1 MFEGAFHSHFASA
14 QDGQQP
20 GIMVLGGAGQI
31 LHANRAAQRFTGPA
45 GNAPYGPA
53 EESIPFRIPPP
64 LEEFSERVAVQLKT
78 RIADG
83 DLTQFEM
90 KRIARLGGR
99 EFLLR
104 GFGIPDRFLRQESR
118 IVLILQPLSPDYS

>member
-20 GIMVLGGAGQI
+20 GIMVLGEAGRI
-31 LHANRAAQRFTGPA
+31 LHANRAAQRIT
-45 GNAPYGPA
+45 

-64 LEEFSERVAVQLKT
+64 LEEFSERVAVQLET
-78 RIADG
+78 RIAAG

-104 GFGIPDRFLRQESR
+104 GFGIPDRFLRRQSR
-118 IVLILQPLSPDYS
+118 IVLILQPLSPD

>member
-1 MFEGAFHSHFASA
+1 
-14 QDGQQP
+14 
-20 GIMVLGGAGQI
+20 MVLGGGGRI
-31 LHANRAAQRFTGPA
+31 LHANRAARRFTGPA
-45 GNAPYGPA
+45 VNDPHGAV

-64 LEEFSERVAVQLKT
+64 LQEFSERVAVQLET
-78 RIADG
+78 RIAAD
-83 DLTQFEM
+83 DLAQFEM

-104 GFGIPDRFLRQESR
+104 GFGIPDRFLRQQSR